1 MEEDIDFHG
10 ALDAPGGRHDC
21 GRVDRGLPPKQLD
34 GSRRPW
40 VLCEPGQNVSCKLHS
55 NVNNHQLLSI
65 PPLLSKNILNFEK
78 LQTS

>member
-40 VLCEPGQNVSCKLHS
+40 VLCEPGQNISCKLHPKCQQS
-55 NVNNHQLLSI
+55 STPVH
-65 PPLLSKNILNFEK
+65 PPTTEREYSKF
-78 LQTS
+78 